1 MSRHSPGN
9 DALRRRSVL
18 AGTFAGAA
26 GLAAATGILPG
37 TSAAAQAATTTS
49 TEDGTTDWINVVS
62 DYAADPTGAADSTS
76 VIQDAI
82 KACPVGGVVYFPAGS
97 YTVSSPLLITN
108 AGTRLLG
115 SHSGNN
121 GFEGGGSNAA
131 IINAAAAF
139 SGDAILDTNGQAD
152 FSARD
157 LNVHGHNMTTGTT
170 IGINVNGG
178 ALLEDVLVAYTV
190 GTGIKIRNGVTVMH
204 QVGVFHAG
212 NSTGA
217 GSGFDIDEADCWYTN
232 CLSSG
237 HATSGWAISGADN
250 TTFTACR
257 AEDGLLGSG
266 AQGFVLT
273 MTAMY
278 GGISFNQCTTDL
290 NDGDGFVI
298 DGVTGNGCIQLNGCE
313 FRRDGNNNADGGG
326 GYSGIKVVNTT
337 APVVIDGTAV
347 TARQGDHGGTD
358 APVYGLTM
366 TGSAFVSVNG
376 GYLSSAAG
384 GRPVNWDGAGKL
396 LVTPGLLTAT
406 VSGSAATLNLPAPS
420 GNNASPQDQNLLA
433 WSYDP
438 VLQTGSSIPSAAC
451 YTDQGAGIPRVRRH
465 QHPARSGDRRKRA
478 DQRRELGWPVH
489 RQRRPDRED
498 RGSIVGVGVIRPAHR
513 RIDRRPVLPIPGL
526 GVRGDP
532 RERDDWAR
540 LWPRD
545 RTGQR
550 SRQRGP
556 DRRRG
561 PVRGQLL
568 RPDGTSLLHHD
579 EQQCV
584 QRDDVL
590 GSTQLTSAQ
599 GGYLRIP
606 GSGGRPAPGGG
617 RRPRGRGRVC

>member
-1 MSRHSPGN
+1 MSPTSVT
-9 DALRRRSVL
+9 RRRSVL

-26 GLAAATGILPG
+26 GLAAAAGILPG
-37 TSAAAQAATTTS
+37 TSTAARAATTTS
-49 TEDGTTDWINVVS
+49 EDGTTDWINVVS
-62 DYAADPTGAADSTS
+62 DYGADPSGDADSTTD
-76 VIQDAI
+76 IQNAI
-82 KACPVGGVVYFPAGS
+82 ENCPVGGVVYFPAGT
-97 YTVSSPLLITN
+97 YTVSSPLLIKS
-108 AGTRLLG
+108 AGVRLLG

-131 IINAAAAF
+131 IINAASGF
-139 SGDAILDTNGQAD
+139 SGDAILDTNGQSD

-212 NSTGA
+212 NSTGT

-257 AEDGLLGSG
+257 SEDGLPGSG

-273 MTAMY
+273 MTEMY

-313 FRRDGNNNADGGG
+313 FRRDGGNNTAGGG
-326 GYSGIKVVNTT
+326 GYSGLKVVNTT
-337 APVVIDGTAV
+337 APVVIDGTTV
-347 TARQGDHGGTD
+347 TAREGDSAST
-358 APVYGLTM
+358 ASPVYGLTM

-376 GYLSSAAG
+376 GYLSSATG
-384 GRPVNWDGAGKL
+384 GRPVNWDGSGKL

-406 VSGSAATLNLPAPS
+406 VSGATATLNLPAPS
-420 GNNASPQDQNLLA
+420 GDNASPQDQNLLA

-438 VLQTGSSIPSAAC
+438 VLQTDSSIPAAGVLTLIKVPVYRAC
-451 YTDQGAGIPRVRRH
+451 SVTNILLEVATAGSGLTSGENWAGLYTADGALIG
-465 QHPARSGDRRKRA
+465 KTA
-478 DQRRELGWPVH
+478 DQSSAWESFGLHTAALAGGPYYVSQGWVYVAILTN
-489 RQRRPDRED
+489 
-498 RGSIVGVGVIRPAHR
+498 GTTRPAFGR
-513 RIDRRPVLPIPGL
+513 ATVQGSGAVNAGL
-526 GVRGDP
+526 TVAA
-532 RERDDWAR
+532 AR
-540 LWPRD
+540 YAVN
-545 RTGQR
+545 
-550 SRQRGP
+550 S
-556 DRRRG
+556 
-561 PVRGQLL
+561 
-568 RPDGTSLLHHD
+568 
-579 EQQCV
+579 
-584 QRDDVL
+584 
-590 GSTQLTSAQ
+590 SAQ
-599 GGYLRIP
+599 TTLPSSITMSSNAFSATTYWAAL
-606 GSGGRPAPGGG
+606 S
-617 RRPRGRGRVC
+617 

>member
-1 MSRHSPGN
+1 MPLTSSGN
-9 DALRRRSVL
+9 GATRRRLV
-18 AGTFAGAA
+18 FAGALA
-26 GLAAATGILPG
+26 GAAELAAATGILPG
-37 TSAAAQAATTTS
+37 TSTAADAAT

-62 DYAADPTGAADSTS
+62 DYEADPTGAADSTTA
-76 VIQDAI
+76 IQDAI
-82 KACPVGGVVYFPAGS
+82 AACPVGGVVYFPAGS
-97 YTVSSPLLITN
+97 YTVSSPLLIQN

-121 GFEGGGSNAA
+121 GFEGAGSNAA
-131 IINAAAAF
+131 IINAAAGF

-157 LNVHGHNMTTGTT
+157 LNVHGHNMTSGTT

-178 ALLEDVLVAYTV
+178 ALLEDIVVGYTV

-212 NSTGA
+212 NSTGV
-217 GSGFDIDEADCWYTN
+217 GSGFDINEADCWYTN

-257 AEDGLLGSG
+257 SEDGLLGSG

-273 MTAMY
+273 MTEMY

-290 NDGDGFVI
+290 NDGNGFVI
-298 DGVTGNGCIQLNGCE
+298 DGVTGNGCVQLNGCE
-313 FRRDGNNNADGGG
+313 FRRDGNNDAAGGG

-337 APVVIDGTAV
+337 APVVIDGTTV

-366 TGSAFVSVNG
+366 TNSTFVSVNG
-376 GYLSSAAG
+376 GYLSSAVG

-438 VLQTGSSIPSAAC
+438 VMQTGNSTPPAGVLTLIKVPVYRACAVTNILLEVAAAGSGLTSGENWAGLYTADGALIGQTADQSSEWESSGLNTAALAGGPYYLSQGWVYVAILTNGTTSPAFGRATVRGSGAVNAGLTVATARHAVNSSAQKTLPSSITMSGNAFSATA
-451 YTDQGAGIPRVRRH
+451 Y
-465 QHPARSGDRRKRA
+465 
-478 DQRRELGWPVH
+478 
-489 RQRRPDRED
+489 
-498 RGSIVGVGVIRPAHR
+498 
-513 RIDRRPVLPIPGL
+513 
-526 GVRGDP
+526 
-532 RERDDWAR
+532 WAA
-540 LWPRD
+540 L
-545 RTGQR
+545 
-550 SRQRGP
+550 S
-556 DRRRG
+556 
-561 PVRGQLL
+561 
-568 RPDGTSLLHHD
+568 
-579 EQQCV
+579 
-584 QRDDVL
+584 
-590 GSTQLTSAQ
+590 
-599 GGYLRIP
+599 
-606 GSGGRPAPGGG
+606 
-617 RRPRGRGRVC
+617 

>member
-298 DGVTGNGCIQLNGCE
+298 NGVTGNGCIQLNGCE

-438 VLQTGSSIPSAAC
+438 VLQTGSSIPSAGVLTLIKVPVYRAC
-451 YTDQGAGIPRVRRH
+451 AVTSILLEVATAGSGLTSGENWAGLYTA
-465 QHPARSGDRRKRA
+465 SGDLIGKTA
-478 DQRRELGWPVH
+478 DQSSAWESFGLHTAALTGGPYYLSQGWAYVVILANGTTGPAFGRATV
-489 RQRRPDRED
+489 Q
-498 RGSIVGVGVIRPAHR
+498 GSGAVNA
-513 RIDRRPVLPIPGL
+513 GL
-526 GVRGDP
+526 TVAA
-532 RERDDWAR
+532 AR
-540 LWPRD
+540 YAVN
-545 RTGQR
+545 
-550 SRQRGP
+550 S
-556 DRRRG
+556 
-561 PVRGQLL
+561 
-568 RPDGTSLLHHD
+568 
-579 EQQCV
+579 
-584 QRDDVL
+584 
-590 GSTQLTSAQ
+590 SAQ
-599 GGYLRIP
+599 TALPSSITMSSNAFSAMTYWAAL
-606 GSGGRPAPGGG
+606 S
-617 RRPRGRGRVC
+617 

>member
-1 MSRHSPGN
+1 MSLTSSGN
-9 DALRRRSVL
+9 GGTRRRSVL

-26 GLAAATGILPG
+26 GLAAVAGILPG
-37 TSAAAQAATTTS
+37 TSTAARAATTTS
-49 TEDGTTDWINVVS
+49 EDGTTDWINVVS
-62 DYAADPTGAADSTS
+62 DYGADPTGAADSTTD
-76 VIQDAI
+76 IQNAI
-82 KACPVGGVVYFPAGS
+82 EACPVGGVVYFPAGS
-97 YTVSSPLLITN
+97 YTVSSPLLIKN

-131 IINAAAAF
+131 IINAATGF

-157 LNVHGHNMTTGTT
+157 LNVHGHNMTAGTT

-257 AEDGLLGSG
+257 SEDGLLGSG
-266 AQGFVLT
+266 ARGFVLT
-273 MTAMY
+273 MTEMY

-313 FRRDGNNNADGGG
+313 FRRDGNNNSAGGG
-326 GYSGIKVVNTT
+326 GYSGLKVVNTT
-337 APVVIDGTAV
+337 APVVIDGTTV

-384 GRPVNWDGAGKL
+384 GRPVNWDGGGKL

-406 VSGSAATLNLPAPS
+406 VSDSAATLNLPAPS

-438 VLQTGSSIPSAAC
+438 VLQTGSSTLPAGVLTLIKVPVYRACAVTNILLEVATAGSGLASGENLAGLYSASGVLIGKTADQSSAWESFGLHTAALAGGPYYVSQGWVYVVILTNGTTSPAFGRATVQGSGAVNAGLTVAAARYAVNSSAQTTLPSSITMSGNAFSAA
-451 YTDQGAGIPRVRRH
+451 TF
-465 QHPARSGDRRKRA
+465 
-478 DQRRELGWPVH
+478 
-489 RQRRPDRED
+489 
-498 RGSIVGVGVIRPAHR
+498 
-513 RIDRRPVLPIPGL
+513 
-526 GVRGDP
+526 
-532 RERDDWAR
+532 WAA
-540 LWPRD
+540 L
-545 RTGQR
+545 
-550 SRQRGP
+550 S
-556 DRRRG
+556 
-561 PVRGQLL
+561 
-568 RPDGTSLLHHD
+568 
-579 EQQCV
+579 
-584 QRDDVL
+584 
-590 GSTQLTSAQ
+590 
-599 GGYLRIP
+599 
-606 GSGGRPAPGGG
+606 
-617 RRPRGRGRVC
+617 

>member
-1 MSRHSPGN
+1 MSLTSSGN
-9 DALRRRSVL
+9 GATRRRLVL
-18 AGTFAGAA
+18 AGALAGAA
-26 GLAAATGILPG
+26 ELAAATGILPG
-37 TSAAAQAATTTS
+37 TSTAADAAT

-62 DYAADPTGAADSTS
+62 AYGADPTGAADSTTA
-76 VIQDAI
+76 IQDAI
-82 KACPVGGVVYFPAGS
+82 AACPVGGVVYFPAGS
-97 YTVSSPLLITN
+97 YTVSSPLLIQN

-121 GFEGGGSNAA
+121 GFEGAGSNAA
-131 IINAAAAF
+131 ILNAAAGF

-157 LNVHGHNMTTGTT
+157 LNVHGHNMTSGTT

-178 ALLEDVLVAYTV
+178 ALLEDILVGYTV

-212 NSTGA
+212 NSTGV

-257 AEDGLLGSG
+257 SEDGLLGSG

-273 MTAMY
+273 MTEMY

-290 NDGDGFVI
+290 NDGNGFVI

-313 FRRDGNNNADGGG
+313 FRRDGNNDAAGGG

-337 APVVIDGTAV
+337 APVVIDGTTV

-366 TGSAFVSVNG
+366 TNSAFVSVNG
-376 GYLSSAAG
+376 AYLSSAVG
-384 GRPVNWDGAGKL
+384 GRPVNWDGTGKL

-406 VSGSAATLNLPAPS
+406 VSDSAATLNLPAPS
-420 GNNASPQDQNLLA
+420 GNNASPQDQDLLA

-438 VLQTGSSIPSAAC
+438 VMQTGSSTPPAGVLTLIKVPVYRAC
-451 YTDQGAGIPRVRRH
+451 AVTNLLLEVAIAGSGLTSGENWAGLYTADGALIG
-465 QHPARSGDRRKRA
+465 QTA
-478 DQRRELGWPVH
+478 DQSSAWESFGLNTTALAGGPYYLSQGWVYVVILTNGTTSPAFGRATV
-489 RQRRPDRED
+489 Q
-498 RGSIVGVGVIRPAHR
+498 GSGAVNA
-513 RIDRRPVLPIPGL
+513 GL
-526 GVRGDP
+526 TVAA
-532 RERDDWAR
+532 AR
-540 LWPRD
+540 HAVN
-545 RTGQR
+545 
-550 SRQRGP
+550 S
-556 DRRRG
+556 
-561 PVRGQLL
+561 
-568 RPDGTSLLHHD
+568 
-579 EQQCV
+579 
-584 QRDDVL
+584 
-590 GSTQLTSAQ
+590 SAQ
-599 GGYLRIP
+599 TTLPSSITM
-606 GSGGRPAPGGG
+606 SGNAFSATTYWAALS
-617 RRPRGRGRVC
+617 

>member
-1 MSRHSPGN
+1 MPLTSSGN
-9 DALRRRSVL
+9 GATRRRLV
-18 AGTFAGAA
+18 FAGALA
-26 GLAAATGILPG
+26 GAAELAAATGILPG
-37 TSAAAQAATTTS
+37 TSTAADAAT

-62 DYAADPTGAADSTS
+62 DYEADPTGAADSTTA
-76 VIQDAI
+76 IQDAI
-82 KACPVGGVVYFPAGS
+82 AACPVGGVVYFPAGS
-97 YTVSSPLLITN
+97 YTVSSPLLIQN

-121 GFEGGGSNAA
+121 GFEGAGSNAA
-131 IINAAAAF
+131 IINAAAGF

-157 LNVHGHNMTTGTT
+157 LNVHGHNMTSGTT
-170 IGINVNGG
+170 IGINVDGG
-178 ALLEDVLVAYTV
+178 ALLEDIVVGYTV

-212 NSTGA
+212 NSTGV

-257 AEDGLLGSG
+257 SEDGLLGSG

-273 MTAMY
+273 MTEMY

-290 NDGDGFVI
+290 NDGNGFVI
-298 DGVTGNGCIQLNGCE
+298 DGVTGNGCVQLNGCE
-313 FRRDGNNNADGGG
+313 FRRDGNNDAAGGG

-337 APVVIDGTAV
+337 APVVIDGTTV

-366 TGSAFVSVNG
+366 TNSTFVSVNG
-376 GYLSSAAG
+376 GYLSSAVG

-438 VLQTGSSIPSAAC
+438 VMQTGNSTPPAGVLTLIKVPVYRACAVTNILLEVAAAGSGLTSGENWAGLYTADGALIGQTADQSSEWESSGLNTAALAGGPYYLSQGWVYVAILTNGTTSPAFGRATVQGSGAVNAGLTVATARHAVNSSAQKTLPSSITMSGNAFSATA
-451 YTDQGAGIPRVRRH
+451 Y
-465 QHPARSGDRRKRA
+465 
-478 DQRRELGWPVH
+478 
-489 RQRRPDRED
+489 
-498 RGSIVGVGVIRPAHR
+498 
-513 RIDRRPVLPIPGL
+513 
-526 GVRGDP
+526 
-532 RERDDWAR
+532 WAA
-540 LWPRD
+540 L
-545 RTGQR
+545 
-550 SRQRGP
+550 S
-556 DRRRG
+556 
-561 PVRGQLL
+561 
-568 RPDGTSLLHHD
+568 
-579 EQQCV
+579 
-584 QRDDVL
+584 
-590 GSTQLTSAQ
+590 
-599 GGYLRIP
+599 
-606 GSGGRPAPGGG
+606 
-617 RRPRGRGRVC
+617 

>member
-1 MSRHSPGN
+1 MFPPSPEKR
-9 DALRRRSVL
+9 APRRRAVL
-18 AGTFAGAA
+18 TGTFAGAA
-26 GLAAATGILPG
+26 GLAAAIGIPPG
-37 TSAAAQAATTTS
+37 TSAPARAATT
-49 TEDGTTDWINVVS
+49 ENGTTDWINVVS
-62 DYAADPTGAADSTS
+62 DYGADPTGATDSTS
-76 VIQDAI
+76 VIQSAI
-82 KACPVGGVVYFPAGS
+82 AACPVGGVVYFPAGS
-97 YTVSSPLLITN
+97 YTVSSPLLIQN

-131 IINAAAAF
+131 IINAAASF

-157 LNVHGHNMTTGTT
+157 LNVHGHNMTSGTT

-217 GSGFDIDEADCWYTN
+217 GSGFDIDEADCWYSS

-266 AQGFVLT
+266 ARGFVLT
-273 MTAMY
+273 MTSMF
-278 GGISFNQCTTDL
+278 GGTSFNQCTTDL

-313 FRRDGNNNADGGG
+313 FRRDGNNNAAGGG
-326 GYSGIKVVNTT
+326 GYSGIKVISTT
-337 APVVIDGTAV
+337 APVVIDGTTV

-384 GRPVNWDGAGKL
+384 GRPVNWDGTGKL

-420 GNNASPQDQNLLA
+420 GSNASPPDQNLLA

-438 VLQTGSSIPSAAC
+438 VLQTGNTIPPAGVLTLIKVPVYRAC
-451 YTDQGAGIPRVRRH
+451 AVTRILLEVETAGSGLTSGENWAGLYTASGALIG
-465 QHPARSGDRRKRA
+465 KTA
-478 DQRRELGWPVH
+478 DQSSAWESSGLSTAVLAGGPYYLSQGWVY
-489 RQRRPDRED
+489 
-498 RGSIVGVGVIRPAHR
+498 VVILANGTTRPAFGR
-513 RIDRRPVLPIPGL
+513 
-526 GVRGDP
+526 
-532 RERDDWAR
+532 A
-540 LWPRD
+540 
-545 RTGQR
+545 T
-550 SRQRGP
+550 
-556 DRRRG
+556 
-561 PVRGQLL
+561 
-568 RPDGTSLLHHD
+568 
-579 EQQCV
+579 V
-584 QRDDVL
+584 Q
-590 GSTQLTSAQ
+590 
-599 GGYLRIP
+599 
-606 GSGGRPAPGGG
+606 GSGAVNAGLTVSTARYAVNSSALTTLPASITMSGNAFSATTFWAALS
-617 RRPRGRGRVC
+617 

>member
-1 MSRHSPGN
+1 MPLTSSGN
-9 DALRRRSVL
+9 GATRRRLV
-18 AGTFAGAA
+18 FAGAA

-37 TSAAAQAATTTS
+37 TSTAADAST

-62 DYAADPTGAADSTS
+62 DYEADPTGAADSTTA
-76 VIQDAI
+76 IQDAI
-82 KACPVGGVVYFPAGS
+82 AACPVGGVVYFPAGS
-97 YTVSSPLLITN
+97 YTVSSPLLIQN

-121 GFEGGGSNAA
+121 GFEGAGSNAA
-131 IINAAAAF
+131 IINAATGF

-157 LNVHGHNMTTGTT
+157 LNVHGHNMTSGTT

-178 ALLEDVLVAYTV
+178 ALLEDIVVGYTV
-190 GTGIKIRNGVTVMH
+190 GTGIKIRSGVTVMH

-257 AEDGLLGSG
+257 SEDGLLGSG

-273 MTAMY
+273 MTEMY

-290 NDGDGFVI
+290 NDGNGFVI

-313 FRRDGNNNADGGG
+313 FRRDGNNDAAGGG

-337 APVVIDGTAV
+337 APVVIDGTTV

-366 TGSAFVSVNG
+366 TNSTFVSVNG
-376 GYLSSAAG
+376 GYLSSAVG
-384 GRPVNWDGAGKL
+384 GRPVNWDGTGKL

-438 VLQTGSSIPSAAC
+438 VMQTGSSIPAVGVLTLIKVPVYRACAVTNILLEVAAAGSGLTGGENWAGL
-451 YTDQGAGIPRVRRH
+451 YTADGALIG
-465 QHPARSGDRRKRA
+465 QTA
-478 DQRRELGWPVH
+478 DQSSEWESFGLNTAALAGGPYYLSQGWVYVAFLTNGTTSPAFGRATV
-489 RQRRPDRED
+489 Q
-498 RGSIVGVGVIRPAHR
+498 GSGAVNA
-513 RIDRRPVLPIPGL
+513 GL
-526 GVRGDP
+526 TVAT
-532 RERDDWAR
+532 AR
-540 LWPRD
+540 HAVN
-545 RTGQR
+545 
-550 SRQRGP
+550 S
-556 DRRRG
+556 
-561 PVRGQLL
+561 
-568 RPDGTSLLHHD
+568 
-579 EQQCV
+579 
-584 QRDDVL
+584 
-590 GSTQLTSAQ
+590 SAQ
-599 GGYLRIP
+599 KTLPSSITM
-606 GSGGRPAPGGG
+606 SGNAFSATAYWAALS
-617 RRPRGRGRVC
+617 